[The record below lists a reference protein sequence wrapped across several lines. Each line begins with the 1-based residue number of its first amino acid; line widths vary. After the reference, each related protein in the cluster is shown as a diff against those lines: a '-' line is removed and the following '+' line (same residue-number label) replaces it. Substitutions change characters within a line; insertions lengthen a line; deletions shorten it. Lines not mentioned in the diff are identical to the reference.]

1 MAAAAWRQINAN
13 AGLVTLESRVK
24 QVSTGEGKSES
35 GRQIESM
42 QIYSKKFN
50 R

>member
-24 QVSTGEGKSES
+24 QVSTGEGKFKS